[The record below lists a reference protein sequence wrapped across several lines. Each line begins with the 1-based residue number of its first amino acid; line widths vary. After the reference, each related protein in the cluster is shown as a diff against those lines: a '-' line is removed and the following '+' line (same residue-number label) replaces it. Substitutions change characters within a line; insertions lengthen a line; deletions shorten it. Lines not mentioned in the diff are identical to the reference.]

1 MPDIRSAPSQPV
13 AGPKIHS
20 SGSPRDR
27 CSCATPCTT
36 VCPVYAS
43 HMRIMGFVMGL
54 VLVLISSVW
63 ILQGFNSQLVP
74 QSFMTGSRLW
84 IVIGVLTF
92 VGGSALAR
100 LNWSRR

>member
-1 MPDIRSAPSQPV
+1 
-13 AGPKIHS
+13 
-20 SGSPRDR
+20 
-27 CSCATPCTT
+27 
-36 VCPVYAS
+36 
-43 HMRIMGFVMGL
+43 MRIMGIVMGL